1 MWSKIEKR
9 LNEKFTQVRLQ
20 TYEDIEPTVDKNKKI
35 LFITLYHPQKPKK
48 EFQNLS
54 KLLKGPSLG
63 SEYFQVAFLS

>member
-1 MWSKIEKR
+1 MKNVRKYGSKRMKILCQPLTK
-9 LNEKFTQVRLQ
+9 T
-20 TYEDIEPTVDKNKKI
+20 KKI

-63 SEYFQVAFLS
+63 SEYFHVAFLC

>member
-9 LNEKFTQVRLQ
+9 LNEKCTQVRLQ
-20 TYEDIEPTVDKNKKI
+20 TYEDIVPTVNKNKKI

-63 SEYFQVAFLS
+63 SEYFHVAFLC